1 MGERQDE
8 PVLSIW
14 QAMQREWEVAQ
25 ADGRKD
31 QSGGRQPAHDNFGA
45 AASDV
50 SAEADIRMFNVPWI
64 TQEDWE
70 EAPSDPGSVNP
81 DGDFSPEERSH
92 GGQRGQGGLQE
103 LAGRRLQRLAG
114 WLALA
119 LVLVAGG
126 YVAGALGSGLSMT
139 PDNDVS
145 GHAVGGVKKTGSHAF
160 NADSQNQIII
170 DVHGDVKRPGVYTLP
185 SGSRVGDAVRA
196 AGGYRHAADQ
206 AVVNA
211 AELLDDGE
219 EVVIPDASKAGAH
232 TIQRSSGIAG
242 SSTQASNSSGAVAGG
257 AASTEGGLSAGA
269 SNGTPAAAGGGSAD
283 VAKVD
288 LNTADVATLETL
300 PGVGPTRAADIVQ
313 YRQEHGPFASVDDLD
328 NVPGIGPATLAR
340 LKPYLYV
347 SADQG

>member
-14 QAMQREWEVAQ
+14 QAKQREWEA
-25 ADGRKD
+25 AEAGWHEGK
-31 QSGGRQPAHDNFGA
+31 SGGRHPAHEVSGA
-45 AASDV
+45 AGPKV
-50 SAEADIRMFNVPWI
+50 SAEADMRIFDVPWI
-64 TQEDWE
+64 TQEVWE
-70 EAPSDPGSVNP
+70 DDTAAPGSVEP
-81 DGDFSPEERSH
+81 DGHVIPEQRSH
-92 GGQRGQGGLQE
+92 GGQRVQGVLQGH
-103 LAGRRLQRLAG
+103 AGRRLHRAAG
-114 WLALA
+114 WLAFT
-119 LVLVAGG
+119 LVLLAVG
-126 YVAGALGSGLSMT
+126 YLAGALGSGLSMT
-139 PDNDVS
+139 PDNGVS
-145 GHAVGGVKKTGSHAF
+145 GQAAGGAKKTGSHAL
-160 NADSQNQIII
+160 NSDSGNQIII

-219 EVVIPDASKAGAH
+219 EVVIPDAHSHQG
-232 TIQRSSGIAG
+232 SSGIAG
-242 SSTQASNSSGAVAGG
+242 SSTQAANSPGAPASGAEPAAG
-257 AASTEGGLSAGA
+257 EQPAGV
-269 SNGTPAAAGGGSAD
+269 SNKTSAAAGGGSAD

-300 PGVGPTRAADIVQ
+300 PGVGPARAADIVQ

-328 NVPGIGPATLAR
+328 SVPGIGPATLAR

-347 SADQG
+347 SANPDRG